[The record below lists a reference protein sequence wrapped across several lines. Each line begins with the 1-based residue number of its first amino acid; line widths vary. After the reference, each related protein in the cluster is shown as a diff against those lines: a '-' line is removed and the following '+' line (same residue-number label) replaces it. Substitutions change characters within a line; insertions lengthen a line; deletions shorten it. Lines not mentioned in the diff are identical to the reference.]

1 LPGQPPTTA
10 EQSGPAK
17 PKSHVHSEFRQTP
30 WPVQFDGQSGAA
42 IEQSSPPK
50 PGSQAQR
57 PDGEQIPWPEQF
69 EEQSCSTNWHE
80 PPAYPRSQWHA
91 PYTHAPWPEQSP
103 GHAETSIEQSSPA

>member
-1 LPGQPPTTA
+1 MTIPATMHAVLLTGHGGFETTA
-10 EQSGPAK
+10 
-17 PKSHVHSEFRQTP
+17 VH
-30 WPVQFDGQSGAA
+30 
-42 IEQSSPPK
+42 SSPPK